1 MMDNIE
7 KENLMVTEYINGILD
22 KYMMV
27 NGEIDLNMGM
37 ELGKDLKGINIQ
49 DNGNLVN
56 EMDMEFIS
64 GVMVINIKANGK
76 MVLSMDLER
85 NFIFKEI
92 YIRVNINLEN
102 LEDKVNIFGAINQFI
117 LEVLIIE

>member
-37 ELGKDLKGINIQ
+37 ELGKDLKGINI
-49 DNGNLVN
+49 
-56 EMDMEFIS
+56 
-64 GVMVINIKANGK
+64 
-76 MVLSMDLER
+76 
-85 NFIFKEI
+85 
-92 YIRVNINLEN
+92 
-102 LEDKVNIFGAINQFI
+102 
-117 LEVLIIE
+117 